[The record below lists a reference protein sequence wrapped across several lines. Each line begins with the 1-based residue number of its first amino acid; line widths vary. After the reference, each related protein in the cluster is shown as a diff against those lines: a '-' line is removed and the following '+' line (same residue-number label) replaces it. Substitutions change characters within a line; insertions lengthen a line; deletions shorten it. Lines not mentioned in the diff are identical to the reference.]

1 MCSRNPSSARLQ
13 PETGPG
19 GEPNALLTL
28 RDPARAEPTATF
40 AATAGGWYVGR
51 IFDVI
56 GAVLF
61 VYLGLFVFTILFSG
75 LALID

>member
-1 MCSRNPSSARLQ
+1 M
-13 PETGPG
+13 
-19 GEPNALLTL
+19 
-28 RDPARAEPTATF
+28 
-40 AATAGGWYVGR
+40 GR